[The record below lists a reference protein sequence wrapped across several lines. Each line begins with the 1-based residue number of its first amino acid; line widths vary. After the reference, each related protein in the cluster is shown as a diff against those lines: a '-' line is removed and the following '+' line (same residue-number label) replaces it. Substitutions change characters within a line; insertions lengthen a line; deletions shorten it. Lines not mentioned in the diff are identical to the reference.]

1 VPGGFIHSITSGWVV
16 QHGSPAAIVGMRRLS
31 WDFVRPLYPDTPFW
45 FTTATDRAQ
54 EIDDRIGLV
63 ETTRRVFDE
72 NDRTYAIGRMSVV
85 VLRNAT
91 QRTTA
96 AGRVQ

>member
-1 VPGGFIHSITSGWVV
+1 
-16 QHGSPAAIVGMRRLS
+16 MRRMN

-45 FTTATDRAQ
+45 FTTATDRAAK
-54 EIDDRIGLV
+54 IDDRLGLV

-85 VLRNAT
+85 LLRHSARTPAT
-91 QRTTA
+91 TGRT
-96 AGRVQ
+96 R